1 MSYRRF
7 ITRNCENCKYFN
19 EPREFSSPAI
29 LDSCRHPE
37 HFVPRAII
45 YNPDSNMPFCSDHV
59 YKYKRREA
67 DK

>member
-7 ITRNCENCKYFN
+7 VERCCRNCKYFH
-19 EPREFSSPAI
+19 EPRELTIPAI

-37 HFVPRAII
+37 HFVPRARI
-45 YNPDSNMPFCSDHV
+45 YNSDSDRPFCSDHV

-67 DK
+67 VK